1 MSAHLAAL
9 PVLKAF
15 GCVTR
20 LGFGC
25 CPGLAWGQQWLR
37 VLQGWAEGGCWGHP
51 SAWQPPPSTQHPSTG
66 ANAGWLRA
74 WVQGEAKQKT
84 HLNTQMNLLLIFII
98 FTGSCKTLKNPLFM
112 LFMTFFA
119 NLTLWEVVLHFVL
132 GSNHRK
138 L

>member
-1 MSAHLAAL
+1 MAEGAA
-9 PVLKAF
+9 
-15 GCVTR
+15 
-20 LGFGC
+20 
-25 CPGLAWGQQWLR
+25 R
-37 VLQGWAEGGCWGHP
+37 VGRGGCWGHP
-51 SAWQPPPSTQHPSTG
+51 SAWQHLPSTQHPCTG
-66 ANAGWLRA
+66 ANAVWLQA

-132 GSNHRK
+132 VSNHRK